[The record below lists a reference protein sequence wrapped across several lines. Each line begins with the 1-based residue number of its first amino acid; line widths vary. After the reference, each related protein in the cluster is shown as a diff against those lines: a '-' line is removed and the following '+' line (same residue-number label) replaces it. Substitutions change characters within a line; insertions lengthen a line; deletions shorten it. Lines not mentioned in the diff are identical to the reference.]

1 MPAEAAGRKVFME
14 SQLPGALCFI
24 LFLLIE
30 TVFFGFGAAIQNIN
44 TAELERKME
53 EGDQKAVRILR
64 IVNRPTPFVNS
75 IQIMILLIGFYVG
88 GILVPRHARALAARF
103 SSLGA
108 FAGPVSVFLAALAAA
123 VIMTAV
129 GIVFPKRL
137 AQRKPEKWAYACLGP
152 VRFFMTLLLPVRMP
166 VKLLSRLLMRLC
178 GIDPDKKEENVTE
191 EDIMSMVN
199 EGHVQGVVEADEA
212 EMITNIFQLNDK
224 NAADIMTH
232 RRHVTGLDGSM
243 LLRDAV
249 DFLLGEGRNSRYPV
263 FLEDIDNI
271 IGVLNLKDALV
282 CAHSGK
288 YGDQPISKIPGLLRE
303 AHFIPETRTLDNLF
317 QEMQS
322 RKVHMMIV
330 VDEYGQ
336 TSGIVTME
344 DILEEIVGNIVD
356 EYDSEEEMITALP
369 DGTFIMRGLTPLEDA
384 EDAAGIPF
392 TEEEKDEFD
401 TLNGFLISR
410 ADRIPADG
418 ERFTVLAYG
427 YEFRI
432 LNVQTKMIRSVKVS
446 WIGEEDGKETE
457 KAEKAEK
464 AAP

>member
-1 MPAEAAGRKVFME
+1 MD

-24 LFLLIE
+24 LFLLME

-53 EGDQKAVRILR
+53 EGDQKAGRILR

-75 IQIMILLIGFYVG
+75 IQIMILLIGFFVG
-88 GILVPRHARALAARF
+88 GILVPVYARPLAARF

-108 FAGPVSVFLAALAAA
+108 FAGPVSIFLAALAAA

-152 VRFFMTLLLPVRMP
+152 VRFFMTLLLPVRIP

-282 CAHSGK
+282 CAHGGK

-336 TSGIVTME
+336 TAGIVTME

-356 EYDSEEEMITALP
+356 EYDSEEEMITPLP
-369 DGTFIMRGLTPLEDA
+369 DGSWLMRGMTPLEDA
-384 EDAAGIPF
+384 DEAAGIGF
-392 TEEEKDEFD
+392 DEEEKNEFD
-401 TLNGFLISR
+401 TLNGFLIAR
-410 ADRIPADG
+410 LDRIPSESETFIIKAHG
-418 ERFTVLAYG
+418 F
-427 YEFRI
+427 EFRV
-432 LNVQTKMIRSVKVS
+432 LYVQNKMVRTVKVVRCP
-446 WIGEEDGKETE
+446 EETTADDAGNA
-457 KAEKAEK
+457 AEEV
-464 AAP
+464 

>member
-1 MPAEAAGRKVFME
+1 MDSR
-14 SQLPGALCFI
+14 LPGAACFI
-24 LFLLIE
+24 LFLLME
-30 TVFFGFGAAIQNIN
+30 TAFFGFGAAIQNIN
-44 TAELERKME
+44 TAELERKMG
-53 EGDQKAVRILR
+53 EGDRKAGQILR

-75 IQIMILLIGFYVG
+75 IQIMILLTGFAVG
-88 GILVPRHARALAARF
+88 AILVPLFARPAAERF
-103 SSLGA
+103 SSLGV
-108 FAGPVSVFLAALAAA
+108 FAEPVSVFLVVFIAV

-129 GIVFPKRL
+129 GVVFPKRL
-137 AQRKPEKWAYACLGP
+137 AMRKPEKWAYKCLGP
-152 VRFFMTLLLPVRMP
+152 VRFFMAVFLPIRIP
-166 VKLLSRLLMRLC
+166 VKILSRLLMRLC
-178 GIDPDKKEENVTE
+178 GIDPDRREENVTE

-263 FLEDIDNI
+263 YLEDIDNI
-271 IGVLNLKDALV
+271 IGVLNLKDAMV
-282 CAHSGK
+282 CSHSGRFD
-288 YGDQPISKIPGLLRE
+288 DQPLSKIPGLLRE

-356 EYDSEEEMITALP
+356 EYDNEEEMITALP
-369 DGTFIMRGLTPLEDA
+369 DGSFIMRGLTPLEDA
-384 EDAAGIPF
+384 ADAAGIPF

-401 TLNGFLISR
+401 TLNGFLISK

-418 ERFTVLAYG
+418 ERFTVRAHG

-432 LNVQTKMIRSVKVS
+432 LNVQMKMIRSVKVS
-446 WIGEEDGKETE
+446 WVEEEAVD
-457 KAEKAEK
+457 
-464 AAP
+464 